1 MKEKNEMENFHAEW
15 AACLLEG
22 IENNCPA
29 EIRQACLEKCACFH
43 YRIACWRNMLE
54 I

>member
-1 MKEKNEMENFHAEW
+1 MENFHAEW

-22 IENNCPA
+22 LENNCPA
-29 EIRQACLEKCACFH
+29 EIRSEPVWRNVPASITGLIIW
-43 YRIACWRNMLE
+43 IACWRNMLE